1 MCSFGDFAAV
11 SDVVDEATARILSRE
26 VSDGIIAKGFDP
38 KAREILSAKKGGAFV
53 LLAVPDGAPLPPSDE
68 YREIFGVG
76 FHQRRN
82 NSVINSDILK
92 NIVTKSK
99 HLPPEAVRDLIVA
112 SITLKYT
119 QSNSVGYA
127 KNGQMIGVGAG
138 QQSRVDCVKLAGR
151 KAIMWSLRQ
160 HPKVLNLKFK
170 PGVKRSDK
178 VNARVRY
185 LEGDITAAERPFW
198 EANFSTV
205 PTMLSSKEKDA
216 FIASSLDGVSIS
228 SDAFFPF
235 RDSIDHASMCGVKYL
250 VEPGGS
256 NGDEAVIQACNQ
268 YGMTGIFTG
277 IRLFH
282 H

>member
-11 SDVVDEATARILSRE
+11 SDVVDEATARILLRE
-26 VSDGIIAKGFDP
+26 VSDGIIARGFEP
-38 KAREILSAKKGGAFV
+38 KALEILSTKKGGAFV

-82 NSVINSDILK
+82 NAVIDAACLDNVVSQ
-92 NIVTKSK
+92 SK
-99 HLPPEAVRDLIVA
+99 HLPSEAVRDLIVA
-112 SITLKYT
+112 SITIKYT

-127 KNGQMIGVGAG
+127 KNGMMIGVGAG

-151 KAIMWSLRQ
+151 KACMWALRQ
-160 HPKVLNLKFK
+160 HPQVLDLKFK

-185 LEGDITAAERPFW
+185 LEGDITAAERPSW
-198 EANFSTV
+198 EANFVTV
-205 PTMLSSKEKDA
+205 PTMLSSEEKDA
-216 FIASSLDGVSIS
+216 YIATLDGVSIS

-235 RDSIDHASMCGVKYL
+235 RDSIDHASKIGVQYL
-250 VEPGGS
+250 AEPGGS
-256 NGDEAVIQACNQ
+256 NGDASVIEACDQ
-268 YGMTGIFTG
+268 YGMTLAFTG